1 MKSKDTKPELK
12 IRSYLLSKGLRLKI
26 HDNSLSGTPDIVLP
40 RHKMIININGCFWHQ
55 HGCAHTKTPNSQR
68 EFWYNK
74 FKEIKYKDAK
84 NRIKLER
91 LGWNVIDL
99 WECAIMNE
107 KSFNHVLKTL
117 FFKIEPVENNI
128 KYIYA

>member
-1 MKSKDTKPELK
+1 MKSKNTKPELK
-12 IRSYLLSKGLRLKI
+12 IRSYLFSKGLRFKI
-26 HDNSLSGTPDIVLP
+26 HDNLLPGTPDIVLP
-40 RHKMIININGCFWHQ
+40 RYKMIININGCFWHQ
-55 HGCAHTKTPNSQR
+55 HGCAHTKTPNSHR

-84 NRIKLER
+84 NRIRLER

-99 WECAIMNE
+99 WECSIMNE
-107 KSFNHVLKTL
+107 KSFNNVLKTL